1 MKRYLKTIRS
11 EEAIAKILEHANP
24 IEDEEFLPVY
34 LCKARITSRPVFT
47 KIPNPPF
54 MCSAMD
60 GYATSFKNTL
70 EADLANP
77 VLLKKDIDAAP
88 VNTGDP
94 LPKDADAVIMI
105 EDVEEYETHITIR
118 KPAYL
123 WQNVRMIGE
132 DVIEGDMLIPTNHK
146 ITIFD
151 IGMLISGGVS
161 HINVK
166 RKPKITIIPTGK
178 ELIDIFEEPI
188 ENIYSREQTS
198 LSASNRLIDFNSHTL
213 SKLSEEIGF
222 DAFKTKIA
230 RNKDMLRDILNEVI
244 EDSDII
250 LLNAG
255 TSAGREDYTGDIIRE
270 MGTLIFHGVSMMP
283 GKPTIFGI
291 IKNKPIFGI
300 PGYPVSAV
308 LSFKTFV
315 EPLYAKMSKTGFQ
328 NKYIRCITPY
338 KIPSRIGVEEI
349 VRVNLIEKSGTY
361 YAFPLPRG
369 ASVFSSMANADGLI
383 RIPEDIEGY
392 NENEEI
398 RCEIMGDEKRL
409 TQRIHIIGSHD
420 LSLDFLRDMMKVKRP
435 DLDVISTHTGSLSG
449 IFAFKKGVTQ
459 LCTTHILDEETR
471 TYNIPILKKYLED
484 MPFVLYH
491 IARRQQGLLVQ
502 KGNPKNISDMKDLSR
517 SDIKF
522 INRQTGSGTRI
533 LLDTMLKEQNIEKQS
548 INGYDREES
557 SHTAIG
563 ILVRE
568 SVADTGVAI
577 HSIARIFSLDFI
589 PLAQEDY
596 ELLVTKE
603 FSEDNRF
610 KMLMELIASDEFK
623 KRLEDMGGYDTKDTG
638 TIRYINK

>member
-11 EEAIAKILEHANP
+11 EEAIAKILEHAKP
-24 IEDEEFLPVY
+24 IEDEEYLPVY
-34 LCKARITSRPVFT
+34 LCKGRITSRPVFT

-60 GYATSFKNTL
+60 GYATSFKRTL
-70 EADLANP
+70 EADIANP
-77 VLLKKDIDAAP
+77 IKLKKDVVTAP

-105 EDVEEYETHITIR
+105 EDVEESETNITIR
-118 KPAYL
+118 KPVYL

-132 DVIEGDMLIPTNHK
+132 DVIEGDMLIPTNNK

-161 HINVK
+161 YIHVK
-166 RKPKITIIPTGK
+166 RKPRIAIIPTGK

-188 ENIYSREQTS
+188 ENIYYQGETPLTS
-198 LSASNRLIDFNSHTL
+198 INRLIDFNSHTL
-213 SKLSEEIGF
+213 SKLSEEMGF
-222 DAFKTKIA
+222 DAIKTRIA
-230 RNKDMLRDILNEVI
+230 RDKEMLEDILNEVI
-244 EDSDII
+244 EDNDVI

-255 TSAGREDYTGDIIRE
+255 TSAGREDYTGDIIRK

-283 GKPTIFGI
+283 GKPTIFGV
-291 IKNKPIFGI
+291 IKDKPIFGI

-315 EPLYAKMSKTGFQ
+315 EPLYAKMSATVFQ
-328 NKYIRCITPY
+328 NKYIQCITPY
-338 KIPSRIGVEEI
+338 KIPSRIGIEEI
-349 VRVNLIEKSGTY
+349 IRVNLIEKQGTY

-392 NENEEI
+392 NENEEVQ
-398 RCEIMGDEKRL
+398 CEIMGEERRL
-409 TQRIHIIGSHD
+409 IQRIHIIGSHD
-420 LSLDFLRDMMKVKRP
+420 LSLDFLRDMMKVKHP
-435 DLDVISTHTGSLSG
+435 ALDIISTHTGSLSG
-449 IFAFKKGVTQ
+449 IFAFKKGVTR
-459 LCTTHILDEETR
+459 LCTTHILDEETK

-484 MPFVLYH
+484 IPFVLYH
-491 IARRQQGLLVQ
+491 IAKRRQGLLVQ
-502 KGNPKNISDMKDLSR
+502 KGNPKNIKDIKDLAR

-533 LLDTMLKEQNIEKQS
+533 LLDTMLKEQGVEKHS
-548 INGYDREES
+548 ISGYEREES
-557 SHTAIG
+557 SHTAVG

-568 SVADTGVAI
+568 SVADVGVAI

-596 ELLVTKE
+596 DLLVTKE

-623 KRLEDMGGYDTKDTG
+623 KRLDDMGGYDTQDTG
-638 TIRYINK
+638 KIRYINK